1 MPDNKLRRDFVLC
14 YRGGALRAGV
24 MYHEGNIQM
33 DDGELFARL
42 DQLIDDR
49 VLSVRFD
56 MQLLENFD
64 EIESA
69 SDAELHRMLQA
80 TQKRNQRGYFD
91 KRIARIEAEI
101 ESRKKGEKMKSVEH
115 IITDKGAFNLKY
127 DFQLFNTS
135 HDMHIAHDAARIA
148 IEDNTDPATLDSEV
162 QDAVRRFY
170 TGVSVEPNPR
180 LDRLIKE
187 ETERRKARR
196 QAEIANAR
204 S

>member
-1 MPDNKLRRDFVLC
+1 
-14 YRGGALRAGV
+14 
-24 MYHEGNIQM
+24 
-33 DDGELFARL
+33 
-42 DQLIDDR
+42 
-49 VLSVRFD
+49 

-64 EIESA
+64 KIESA

-80 TQKRNQRGYFD
+80 TQKRNKRGYFD

-101 ESRKKGEKMKSVEH
+101 ERRKQGEKMSSIEH
-115 IITDKGAFNLKY
+115 IITDKGAFDLKY

-135 HDMHIAHDAARIA
+135 NDMYIAHDAARIA

-170 TGVSVEPNPR
+170 TGVSVEPNPT

-196 QAEIANAR
+196 KAEIANAR
-204 S
+204 HP